1 MKPVDDELF
10 AHIKESLAEHEETYV
25 PGAWERFE
33 KKESKRTGWYWLAGL
48 SSAAA
53 VLLIGFVLFY
63 SANKKPNHEIV
74 LEAKV
79 KPIKQNVNTL
89 PDTSS
94 TVINPHAVAQNLE
107 TKVAENEAV
116 VAQRKNNLVH
126 NSPLIVTVKQPDPI
140 KHDVIVSNVQPVIS
154 QGQINVPNPGVRAD
168 QNGVKQSA
176 NDSIALV
183 KVDIKEKP
191 IVDDNRPRS
200 FQEFLDA
207 EVKANKG
214 TLAATKSTAKKIDKW
229 DMGVVVAPS
238 IDNSKKLNMGY
249 GFSLDYALSSKVS
262 ISSGV
267 SYNEMGAS
275 KSAINHANS
284 APNSPSAPSAMVK
297 ETKSLQ
303 SVEASLAGI
312 DIPLGIK
319 YNLSKKL
326 YANVGVSAFAILNQ
340 EQHNNYL
347 RGTVEY
353 VPTDMVNV
361 AGFKAVFMEKKVSE
375 PVPAEEIRDDKY
387 LGFYNLSFGY
397 KQSISGNKA
406 FSVEPFMKLPMKS
419 FTKENLHLMGT
430 GLRLKFD
437 F

>member
-10 AHIKESLAEHEETYV
+10 AHIKESLTEHEEVYV

-33 KKESKRTGWYWLAGL
+33 KKESKRTGWFWLAGL

-53 VLLIGFVLFY
+53 VLLIGFALFY
-63 SANKKPNHEIV
+63 FNNKTPEIV
-74 LEAKV
+74 LEAKIN
-79 KPIKQNVNTL
+79 PIKQNENIL
-89 PDTSS
+89 PDTA
-94 TVINPHAVAQNLE
+94 TVISPDAVAQNLE

-116 VAQRKNNLVH
+116 VAQRKNNQVH
-126 NSPLIVTVKQPDPI
+126 NSPLIVTIKQPDPV
-140 KHDVIVSNVQPVIS
+140 KHDVTVPNVQAVIA
-154 QGQINVPNPGVRAD
+154 QGQINAANPVVRAD
-168 QNGVKQSA
+168 QKEVKQSV
-176 NDSIALV
+176 NDSIALA
-183 KVDIKEKP
+183 KVDVKEKP
-191 IVDDNRPRS
+191 VVEDHKPLS

-207 EVKANKG
+207 EVEANKG
-214 TLAATKSTAKKIDKW
+214 KLVATKSTAKKVDKW

-275 KSAINHANS
+275 KSAINHANTT
-284 APNSPSAPSAMVK
+284 PNSPGAPSAMVK

-326 YANVGVSAFAILNQ
+326 YTNIGVSAFAILNQ
-340 EQHNNYL
+340 SQHNNYL
-347 RGTVEY
+347 HGTVEY
-353 VPTDMVNV
+353 VPSTMTNV
-361 AGFKAVFMEKKVSE
+361 AGFRAVFMEKKVSE
-375 PVPAEEIRDDKY
+375 PVPVEEIRDDKY

-430 GLRLKFD
+430 GVRLKFD

>member
-10 AHIKESLAEHEETYV
+10 AHIKESLTEHEEAYV

-33 KKESKRTGWYWLAGL
+33 KKESKRIGWFWLTGL

-53 VLLIGFVLFY
+53 VLLIGFALFY
-63 SANKKPNHEIV
+63 FTNKTPEIV

-79 KPIKQNVNTL
+79 KPIKQNGNTL

-94 TVINPHAVAQNLE
+94 PLVNNDAVAQNLE

-116 VAQRKNNLVH
+116 VTQRKNNQVH

-140 KHDVIVSNVQPVIS
+140 KRSAIVPNVQPLIA
-154 QGQINVPNPGVRAD
+154 QKQINVSNPVLRAD
-168 QNGVKQSA
+168 QNGVKQSVT
-176 NDSIALV
+176 DSIALA
-183 KVDIKEKP
+183 KVDVKEKP
-191 IVDDNRPRS
+191 VVGDSKPLS

-214 TLAATKSTAKKIDKW
+214 TLAATKSTTKKVDKW

-238 IDNSKKLNMGY
+238 IDNNKKLNMGY

-275 KSAINHANS
+275 KSAISNTNS
-284 APNSPSAPSAMVK
+284 APNYPSPPSAMVQ

-303 SVEASLAGI
+303 SVETSLVGI

-326 YANVGVSAFAILNQ
+326 YTNVGVSAFAILNQ
-340 EQHNNYL
+340 SQHNNYL
-347 RGTVEY
+347 QGTVEY
-353 VPTDMVNV
+353 IPSTMSNV

-375 PVPAEEIRDDKY
+375 PVPVEEIRDDKY
-387 LGFYNLSFGY
+387 LGFYNISFGY

-406 FSVEPFMKLPMKS
+406 FSVEPFMKLPMRS
-419 FTKENLHLMGT
+419 FTKENLHLTGT
-430 GLRLKFD
+430 GVRLKFD

>member
-10 AHIKESLAEHEETYV
+10 AHIKESLTEHEEAYV
-25 PGAWERFE
+25 PGAWEHFE
-33 KKESKRTGWYWLAGL
+33 KKESKRIGWYWLAGL

-53 VLLIGFVLFY
+53 VLLIGFALFY
-63 SANKKPNHEIV
+63 SANNTPDHRIV
-74 LEAKV
+74 LEGKV
-79 KPIKQNVNTL
+79 KPIKQNVNRL
-89 PDTSS
+89 PDTPSA
-94 TVINPHAVAQNLE
+94 VINPGAATQNLE
-107 TKVAENEAV
+107 TEVAENEAV
-116 VAQRKNNLVH
+116 VAQRENNQVH
-126 NSPLIVTVKQPDPI
+126 NNPLIVTVKQPDPI
-140 KHDVIVSNVQPVIS
+140 KHDAIVSNVQPVIS
-154 QGQINVPNPGVRAD
+154 PRQINASNPVVRAD
-168 QNGVKQSA
+168 QNGVKQSV
-176 NDSIALV
+176 NDSIALA
-183 KVDIKEKP
+183 KVEIKEKP
-191 IVDDNRPRS
+191 VVEDNKPRS

-214 TLAATKSTAKKIDKW
+214 TLAATKSTTKKIDKW

-275 KSAINHANS
+275 KSAISNANS
-284 APNSPSAPSAMVK
+284 APNSPAAPSAMVT

-303 SVEASLAGI
+303 SVEASLVGI

-326 YANVGVSAFAILNQ
+326 YTNVGVSAFAILNQ
-340 EQHNNYL
+340 TQQHNYL

-353 VPTDMVNV
+353 VPSTMTNV

-375 PVPAEEIRDDKY
+375 PVPVEEIRDDKY

-430 GLRLKFD
+430 GVRLKFD